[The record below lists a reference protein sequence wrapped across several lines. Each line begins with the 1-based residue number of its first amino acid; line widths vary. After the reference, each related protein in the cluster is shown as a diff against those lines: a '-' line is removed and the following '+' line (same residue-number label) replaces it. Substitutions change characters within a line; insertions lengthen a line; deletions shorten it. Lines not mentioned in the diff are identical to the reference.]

1 MDNEKKK
8 RGRKPKGG
16 KIIKAVLKED
26 KKEKITHAIIL
37 HLKCDIS
44 NNLDNNNAIIS
55 SNNNEISDN
64 NYHFINN
71 FNDSEKSI
79 SEKIK
84 DININY
90 KNNITNTTS
99 SCFWCTE
106 PFNSSPIF
114 IPSKVTK
121 KNIDVYGHF
130 CSPQCASA
138 FLFNEKIDNS
148 IKWERYS
155 FINNIYNN
163 EYKTKITPAP
173 SPYYVLKK
181 YYGNLTIEEY
191 RKIINYN
198 ELVIINKPITK
209 ITPELHINN
218 NNTKINNI

>member
-1 MDNEKKK
+1 MENEKKK

-16 KIIKAVLKED
+16 KIIKALAKED

-44 NNLDNNNAIIS
+44 NKTTIVNETEINN
-55 SNNNEISDN
+55 DN
-64 NYHFINN
+64 NYHYITNTNN
-71 FNDSEKSI
+71 SEKSI
-79 SEKIK
+79 SDKIK
-84 DININY
+84 NININY

-99 SCFWCTE
+99 CCFWCTE
-106 PFNSSPIF
+106 KFNTCPIF

-138 FLFNEKIDNS
+138 YLFNEKIDNS

-155 FINNIYNN
+155 FINNIYNSD
-163 EYKTKITPAP
+163 YKRKITPAP
-173 SPYYVLKK
+173 SPFYVLNKF
-181 YYGNLTIEEY
+181 YGNLSIEEY

-209 ITPELHINN
+209 ITPELHLN

>member
-1 MDNEKKK
+1 MDSEKKK

-16 KIIKAVLKED
+16 KIIKANLKEE

-44 NNLDNNNAIIS
+44 NKNVSNTIINNDEINDN
-55 SNNNEISDN
+55 N
-64 NYHFINN
+64 NYHFINDLKDN
-71 FNDSEKSI
+71 EKSI

-84 DININY
+84 NININY

-99 SCFWCTE
+99 CCFWCTE
-106 PFNSSPIF
+106 QFNSCPIF

-148 IKWERYS
+148 IKWERFS

-173 SPYYVLKK
+173 SPYYVLSK
-181 YYGNLTIEEY
+181 YYGNLSIEEY

-218 NNTKINNI
+218 NTKINNI